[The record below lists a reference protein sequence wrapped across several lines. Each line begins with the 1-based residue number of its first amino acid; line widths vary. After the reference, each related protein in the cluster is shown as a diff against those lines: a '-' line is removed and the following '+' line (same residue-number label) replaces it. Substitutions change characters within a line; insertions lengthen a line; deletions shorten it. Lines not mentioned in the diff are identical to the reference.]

1 MRCHQDDGHDSGL
14 KSVHHPGPGVI
25 DFLISPWR
33 GTAMWRGLARA
44 ALNGP
49 FGIALGVAV
58 SLLVG
63 LSIGLAVTFVI
74 AIPAV
79 WLTFHAAAQLGR
91 MERSRAAALL
101 GVNLPSPHPPLAS
114 GNWLNRLRQLVT
126 SGSRWREI
134 AYLAI
139 ALPVLG
145 ALGFALLMLW
155 SASLS
160 LIALITYVGHLPG
173 QSADLGLFRVH
184 PGAGAITALIV
195 GLLGLAFLAPQATA
209 ALTALDGL
217 VVRWL
222 LGPHTQ
228 SEMARRV
235 SELELSRGAA
245 VHGAE
250 VDRQRIERDLHDG
263 AQQRLVALAMDL
275 GRARERF
282 DSDPQRAR
290 QLVDDAHEEAKAAL
304 VELRDLARGIHPAVL
319 TDRGLD
325 AALSAVVTRCPIPVS
340 LSVDVPGRLSAPV
353 ESAAYF
359 VVAEALTNVAK
370 HAKAK
375 RAHVF
380 IAVQNNRLVIEV
392 RDDGIGGADASQG
405 SGLAGLAD
413 RVAALGGWMRLLSP
427 PKGPTSVVVELPCG
441 S

>member
-1 MRCHQDDGHDSGL
+1 MCAEQRM
-14 KSVHHPGPGVI
+14 I
-25 DFLISPWR
+25 NFLLRPWR
-33 GTAMWRGLARA
+33 GTALWRELARA
-44 ALNGP
+44 ALNVVL
-49 FGIALGVAV
+49 GIAFGVGV

-63 LSIGLAVTFVI
+63 LSIGFAVTFVI

-79 WLTFHAAAQLGR
+79 WITFQVSAQLGR

-101 GVNLPSPHPPLAS
+101 GVNLPSPHVPIAP
-114 GNWLNRLRQLVT
+114 GNWWSKLRQLVT
-126 SGSRWREI
+126 SASRWREI
-134 AYLAI
+134 AYLAL

-145 ALGFALLMLW
+145 AFGLAVLALW
-155 SASLS
+155 SASLV
-160 LIALITYVGHLPG
+160 LIALIAFVGHLPG
-173 QSADLGLFRVH
+173 GSADLGLFRLH
-184 PGAGAITALIV
+184 PGAGALAAMLV
-195 GLLGLAFLAPQATA
+195 GLLGLVFVAPQAT
-209 ALTALDGL
+209 TALAAVDRV

-222 LGPHTQ
+222 LGPHRHR
-228 SEMARRV
+228 EMARRV
-235 SELELSRGAA
+235 SELEISRGAA

-263 AQQRLVALAMDL
+263 ARQRLVALAMDL

-340 LSVDVPGRLSAPV
+340 LSVDLPNRPSAPV

-370 HAKAK
+370 HAMAN
-375 RAHVF
+375 RAHVS
-380 IAVQNNRLVIEV
+380 IAVQNRRLIIEV
-392 RDDGIGGADASQG
+392 RDDGVGGADASRG
-405 SGLAGLAD
+405 SGLSGLAD
-413 RVAALGGWMRLLSP
+413 RVAALGGWMRVLSP
-427 PKGPTSVVVELPCG
+427 PRGPTSVMVDLPCG